1 MHTQRD
7 GDMEEQTMTS
17 DFWSQRQSMVR
28 ESGGEGL
35 KIMDLILY
43 VFERNDLLEG
53 TDVDQIALVTQQNGD
68 RRMNEESIAI
78 VQARVDK

>member
-1 MHTQRD
+1 
-7 GDMEEQTMTS
+7 
-17 DFWSQRQSMVR
+17 MVR

-53 TDVDQIALVTQQNGD
+53 IDVD
-68 RRMNEESIAI
+68 
-78 VQARVDK
+78 